1 MPREED
7 DLRVAS
13 EWINCCRCIPFLFL
27 LAGCFMLKVSFTH
40 AAQDKRHEQTL
51 GRGREEKGADKLK
64 IRNRLRVIPT
74 NVGGPP
80 QYIRRPIIEFILTSD
95 GQFPTGNEMYY
106 LRIGKETVGR
116 WSDGDDRG
124 HVLVFELTPDE
135 FAKLSDGDEVRIV
148 YGQQEEALWTWH
160 YGKLDKSKLD
170 K

>member
-1 MPREED
+1 M
-7 DLRVAS
+7 
-13 EWINCCRCIPFLFL
+13 
-27 LAGCFMLKVSFTH
+27 
-40 AAQDKRHEQTL
+40 
-51 GRGREEKGADKLK
+51 K
-64 IRNRLRVIPT
+64 IRSALRVIRT

-80 QYIRRPIIEFILTSD
+80 QYQRRPVIEFILTTD
-95 GQFPTGNEMYY
+95 GQFPTGNEMFY
-106 LRIGKETVGR
+106 LRIGKVTVGR